1 MGRALAATLACL
13 AALTVAVPAAT
24 AAPADFAISYR
35 QSGGIAA
42 STSGL
47 VVRPGRH
54 AVAESS
60 GSRAGERRVAFR
72 IGPRTVEALER
83 GLRNAHF
90 GSLNSPGPS
99 GCADCFE
106 YAIAYRGHRVTFDE
120 SQIPTAIGGVLAKLE
135 SIVSAH
141 TIPPNARTGRG

>member
-1 MGRALAATLACL
+1 LACL
-13 AALTVAVPAAT
+13 AALAVAVPAASAS
-24 AAPADFAISYR
+24 AAPADFAISYG
-35 QSGGIAA
+35 QSGGIAP
-42 STSGL
+42 STSRL

-60 GSRAGERRVAFR
+60 GSRAGERRVPFR

-90 GSLNSPGPS
+90 GSLESPGPS
-99 GCADCFE
+99 NCADCFE
-106 YAIAYRGHRVTFDE
+106 YAIAYRGHRVSFDE
-120 SQIPTAIGGVLAKLE
+120 SQIPTAIGGVLAKLQ

-141 TIPPNARTGRG
+141 L